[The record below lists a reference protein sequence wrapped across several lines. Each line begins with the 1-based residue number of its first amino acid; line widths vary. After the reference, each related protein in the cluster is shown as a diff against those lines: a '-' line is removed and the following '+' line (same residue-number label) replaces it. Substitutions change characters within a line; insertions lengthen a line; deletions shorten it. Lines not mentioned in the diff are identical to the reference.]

1 MGRTDNWGD
10 APLKRAKHLIKF
22 LVSYNNHSRN
32 HLSVEARNENSVRP
46 ELDVRTTLL
55 DLAWLLYPERI
66 NSNRDPKAKEE
77 KPEIQSTIDYLKEL
91 DLVRE
96 NSPPGEKSKGIRTFT
111 FILWHASNVEHNLRQ
126 LELAWRNRPKSEK
139 SKTDK
144 TASVSIPPKSDLAK
158 KELAPQLESTI
169 RTYLSKSFSADKF
182 AELDQAG
189 EPETGGERRT
199 ELKQVFIDLE
209 VKVCERINPR
219 DWSLEKFA
227 QSGSRVSLLDRD
239 DFLVEGSDN
248 SSAMKCLLKE
258 KVLKVVIIGGPGQ
271 GKSTLGQQIVQ
282 VYRAKWLGKSYDFAD
297 QINVGRIPFRVVL
310 KYFAQ
315 WLANKPDSE
324 PNFDSLEA
332 YLAKDMGDMAL
343 QPGDIS
349 PKDIQEIFQCK
360 ECLLILDGLDEVV
373 DPNLQE
379 RMLQRIYSFLEWAEN
394 LNVNLKVVTTS
405 RPNIYEDQFDPKS
418 FLHLELLPLSSKQV
432 KKYAEKWVETRNLRK
447 EERDRIIRTLA
458 ECQQDERIST
468 LLKTPLQ
475 VTIILLIIKNGGRPP
490 GEREYLFD
498 KYWDTILKREKSKD
512 KDIIKSDENTLLN
525 LHAYFGYLLH
535 CRASNQNVQSL
546 LSEEEFKESI
556 FKFLRKRD
564 SQSSPKDLNLR
575 VKQFITDAKDRLVL
589 IVSPQPGLFG
599 FELRSFQEFFAAVY
613 LFKKP
618 KRFENLKSI
627 VCSQHWRYVAL
638 FLAGRIVRELGDEE
652 ADGIVRSV
660 CREVDKPRDGEVA
673 NHYLRPGSGF
683 ALEVAADGSLSK
695 EYRDLQREAIE
706 YGLEVLET
714 GLTEGQQRKL
724 SSLTAQ
730 LSESDKRDLLR
741 PSLEGKLSSKDLP
754 ETCWEVSL
762 NLYAQHFGSTQ
773 FFQNK
778 IDALLE
784 LQQKNFVLS
793 ALNLALRYES
803 EPSWMVERLQSHWSY
818 WKKDIPS
825 VFFRSHKYAEKLLN
839 AWDISKAEAT
849 ELAQTIFDS
858 LWRYEPFHSTKELV
872 WNWPELKTLSDQ
884 LILMLRCLRI
894 IPFLRM
900 KVRSNRLDIRID
912 EGDAV
917 LSLAI
922 RRRTRENHQS
932 SVLFVP
938 DDTGGTVERL
948 LQHSDLIPE
957 LRVSL
962 ETILWLINKPNQANG
977 SSFIESIRSIEQ
989 SVALLI
995 EFLVYSGLRE
1005 TWPLLALAVERQKV
1019 KGQDAANRLLP
1030 FLDGETQ
1037 ISIAGQVVDTIQE
1050 YFKQSDETQKQLFF
1064 MALREQVGLEE
1075 ILPGLK
1081 QLAEPMDLTV
1091 DELVGAYIPV
1101 YADYG
1106 YPGSRQNKY
1115 TIDQIKK
1122 LLTTATDAIKQG
1134 DKPKRSLWF
1143 IFEFP
1148 WPSDLAVI
1156 GQARQLLEVILD
1168 NYSESSEFSITELS
1182 ATLFLKL
1189 LVYDTHIQEIAPR
1202 LFTILPLTK
1211 LFEFRIPRP
1220 IRAISGESYPKYLSV
1235 LQSLTQHP
1243 EEAVRVGSALLLK
1256 ALIDSINPYPGHI
1269 KNQFKGLKSIR
1280 VDSSLGMSFINDD
1293 DSKPRLIGITLL
1305 TLSSN
1310 YPVEDVNYRNLI
1322 WDNLK
1327 QPKTDEEEAAWNKL
1341 LQEIVMPEEKYPMWR
1356 KLLEGILAK
1365 PSFYSSSVLSAAME
1379 RYQEIAKTADL
1390 TIPEI
1395 E

>member
-1 MGRTDNWGD
+1 MGRTNNWGD

-22 LVSYNNHSRN
+22 LVDYDNHSRSK
-32 HLSVEARNENSVRP
+32 LSAEWRNENSDRP
-46 ELDVRTTLL
+46 ELEVRTTLL
-55 DLAWLLYPERI
+55 DLASLLYPERI
-66 NSNRDPKAKEE
+66 PSNRDPKAKEE
-77 KPEIQSTIDYLKEL
+77 KSEIQSTIDRLKEL
-91 DLVRE
+91 EIVRE
-96 NSPPGEKSKGIRTFT
+96 NSSPGEKSKGIRRFT
-111 FILWHASNVEHNLRQ
+111 FSLWHASRVEHNLRQ
-126 LELAWRNRPKSEK
+126 LELAWGNRPKSEK

-144 TASVSIPPKSDLAK
+144 TASVSIPPKSDVAK
-158 KELAPQLESTI
+158 KELPPQLESTI
-169 RTYLSKSFSADKF
+169 KTYLSKSFSADKF

-209 VKVCERINPR
+209 VKLCERINPR

-227 QSGSRVSLLDRD
+227 QSGSRVSLFDSE
-239 DFLVEGSDN
+239 DFFVEGSDN
-248 SSAMKCLLKE
+248 YSAMKCLLKE
-258 KVLKVVIIGGPGQ
+258 KWLKVVIIGGPGQ
-271 GKSTLGQQIVQ
+271 GKSTLGQQVAQ

-297 QINVGRIPFRVVL
+297 QINVKRIPFRVVL

-315 WLANKPDSE
+315 WLANKPDS
-324 PNFDSLEA
+324 DSIEA
-332 YLAKDMGDMAL
+332 YLAKNIGDVAL
-343 QPGDIS
+343 RPGEIYS
-349 PKDIQEIFQCK
+349 KNIQEIFECK
-360 ECLLILDGLDEVV
+360 KCLLILDGLDEVV
-373 DPNLQE
+373 DPHLQE
-379 RMLQRIYSFLEWAEN
+379 RMLSSIYSFLDWTEHSDI
-394 LNVNLKVVTTS
+394 NLKVLATS

-432 KKYAEKWVETRNLRK
+432 KKYANKWVARRDLRK
-447 EERDRIIRTLA
+447 EEQDRILRTLE
-458 ECQQDERIST
+458 ECQQDGRIST

-490 GEREYLFD
+490 GEREALFD
-498 KYWDTILKREKSKD
+498 EYWNTILKREKSKD
-512 KDIIKSDENTLLN
+512 KDIIKVDDTTLLDLN
-525 LHAYFGYLLH
+525 AYVGYLLH
-535 CRASNQNVQSL
+535 YRASNETVESFL
-546 LSEEEFKESI
+546 AEEFKTSLI
-556 FKFLRKRD
+556 KFLQKKD
-564 SQSSPKDLNLR
+564 QQSSQKDINLR
-575 VKQFITDAKDRLVL
+575 VDQFVSDAKDRLVL
-589 IVSPQPGLFG
+589 IVSPRPGFFG
-599 FELRSFQEFFAAVY
+599 FELRSFQEFFASVY
-613 LFKKP
+613 LFKKRE
-618 KRFENLKSI
+618 RFELLTSI
-627 VCSQHWRYVAL
+627 VGSEHWHYVAL
-638 FLAGRIVRELGDEE
+638 FLAGRIIRVLGEE
-652 ADGIVRSV
+652 ADSIVRLG
-660 CREVDKPRDGEVA
+660 CRQVDKPRDEEVA
-673 NHYLRPGSGF
+673 NDYLRPGAWF
-683 ALEVAADGSLSK
+683 ALEVAADGYLSK
-695 EYRDLQREAIE
+695 QYRNLQREAID
-706 YGLEVLET
+706 YGLEMLET
-714 GLTEGQQRKL
+714 GLTEGQQHKL

-730 LSESDKRDLLR
+730 LSERDKRDLLR
-741 PSLEGKLSSKDLP
+741 PALEGKLSSKDLP

-762 NLYAQHFGSTQ
+762 NLYGQHFGSTP

-778 IDALLE
+778 IDDLLE

-825 VFFRSHKYAEKLLN
+825 VFFRSHTYAEKLLN
-839 AWDISKAEAT
+839 AWDISKPEAT

-858 LWRYEPFHSTKELV
+858 PWRYEPFHSTKELV
-872 WNWPELKTLSDQ
+872 WDWPEPKTLSEQ

-894 IPFLRM
+894 IAFLRM
-900 KVRSNRLDIRID
+900 QLRSNRLDMRID
-912 EGDAV
+912 EGDSV
-917 LSLAI
+917 LSSAI
-922 RRRTRENHQS
+922 RRQTRENYQS

-938 DDTGGTVERL
+938 DDTAETVERL
-948 LQHSDLIPE
+948 LQHSELISE

-962 ETILWLINKPNQANG
+962 ETILWLINQPNQANV

-989 SVALLI
+989 SVGHLRK
-995 EFLVYSGLRE
+995 FLFNSGLRE

-1019 KGQDAANRLLP
+1019 KGQDAVNRLLP

-1037 ISIAGQVVDTIQE
+1037 ISIADQVVETIQE
-1050 YFKQSDETQKQLFF
+1050 YFKQSDETQKQRFF
-1064 MALREQVGLEE
+1064 MALREQIGLDE

-1081 QLAEPMDLTV
+1081 QFAEQMDLTV
-1091 DELVGAYIPV
+1091 DELVGAYIKF
-1101 YADYG
+1101 YSGYE
-1106 YPGSRQNKY
+1106 YPGSQQNEY

-1134 DKPKRSLWF
+1134 DKPKRPLWF

-1156 GQARQLLEVILD
+1156 GQARQLLEAILD
-1168 NYSESSEFSITELS
+1168 NYSESSEFPITELS

-1202 LFTILPLTK
+1202 LFTILPVTK
-1211 LFEFRIPRP
+1211 LWK
-1220 IRAISGESYPKYLSV
+1220 IRRRWLICAISGEIAPEYLSV
-1235 LQSLTQHP
+1235 LQSLTQHE
-1243 EEAVRVGSALLLK
+1243 EEAVRVGSALLFK
-1256 ALIDSINPYPGHI
+1256 AVIDSIDRYPGYR
-1269 KNQFKGLKSIR
+1269 KTAFKALKSIR

-1293 DSKPRLIGITLL
+1293 DSKRRLIGITLL

-1341 LQEIVMPEEKYPMWR
+1341 LQEILMPEEKYPMWR

>member
-1 MGRTDNWGD
+1 MGRTNNWGEE
-10 APLKRAKHLIKF
+10 PLKRAKHLIKF
-22 LVSYNNHSRN
+22 LVSYNNHSRSN
-32 HLSVEARNENSVRP
+32 LSADWRNENSDRP
-46 ELDVRTTLL
+46 ELEVRTTLL
-55 DLAWLLYPERI
+55 DLVSLLYPEP
-66 NSNRDPKAKEE
+66 NSNRYSKAKKER
-77 KPEIQSTIDYLKEL
+77 PEIQSTIDRLKEL
-91 DLVRE
+91 GIVRE
-96 NSPPGEKSKGIRTFT
+96 NSSPGEKSQGIRRFT
-111 FILWHASNVEHNLRQ
+111 FILWHASRVEHNLRQ
-126 LELAWRNRPKSEK
+126 LELAWGNRPKSEK

-144 TASVSIPPKSDLAK
+144 TASISIPPKSDVAK
-158 KELAPQLESTI
+158 KELRPQLKSTI
-169 RTYLSKSFSADKF
+169 KTYLSKSFSADKF

-199 ELKQVFIDLE
+199 ELQQVFIDLE

-219 DWSLEKFA
+219 DWSIEKFA
-227 QSGSRVSLLDRD
+227 QSGSRVSLLDREE
-239 DFLVEGSDN
+239 FFVEGSDKFY
-248 SSAMKCLLKE
+248 AIKGLLKE

-271 GKSTLGQQIVQ
+271 GKSTLGQQIAQ

-297 QINVGRIPFRVVL
+297 QIKVERIPFRVVL

-315 WLANKPDSE
+315 WLANKPNSE
-324 PNFDSLEA
+324 PNSDSLEA

-379 RMLQRIYSFLEWAEN
+379 RMLQRIYSFLDWAED

-458 ECQQDERIST
+458 ECQQDGRIST

-490 GEREYLFD
+490 GEREELFD

-512 KDIIKSDENTLLN
+512 KDIIKSDETTLLN

-564 SQSSPKDLNLR
+564 SQSSQKDINLK

-599 FELRSFQEFFAAVY
+599 FELRSFQEFFSAVY

-627 VCSQHWRYVAL
+627 VCSEHWRYVAL

-695 EYRDLQREAIE
+695 EYRDLQLEAIE

-730 LSESDKRDLLR
+730 LSERDKRDLLC
-741 PSLEGKLSSKDLP
+741 PALEGKLSSKDLP

-762 NLYAQHFGSTQ
+762 NLYGQHFGSTQ

-784 LQQKNFVLS
+784 SQQKNFVLS
-793 ALNLALRYES
+793 ALNLALRYEC
-803 EPSWMVERLQSHWSY
+803 EPSWMVERLESHWSY

-825 VFFRSHKYAEKLLN
+825 VFFRSHKYAEKLLK
-839 AWDISKAEAT
+839 AWDISQAEAT

-858 LWRYEPFHSTKELV
+858 PWRYEPFHSTKELV
-872 WNWPELKTLSDQ
+872 WDWPEPKTLSEQ

-894 IPFLRM
+894 IAFLKM
-900 KVRSNRLDIRID
+900 QVRSNRLDTRID

-917 LSLAI
+917 LSSAI
-922 RRRTRENHQS
+922 RRQTRENHQS
-932 SVLFVP
+932 SVP
-938 DDTGGTVERL
+938 DDTAETVDRL

-962 ETILWLINKPNQANG
+962 ETILWLINKHNQANG
-977 SSFIESIRSIEQ
+977 SRFIESIRSLEQ
-989 SVALLI
+989 SVGHLRK
-995 EFLVYSGLRE
+995 FLFYSGLRE
-1005 TWPLLALAVERQKV
+1005 TWPLLALAVEQQKV
-1019 KGQDAANRLLP
+1019 KGQDAVNRLLP
-1030 FLDGETQ
+1030 FLDRDTQ
-1037 ISIAGQVVDTIQE
+1037 ISIAHQVLETIQE
-1050 YFKQSDETQKQLFF
+1050 YLQHSDEMQKQLFF
-1064 MALREQVGLEE
+1064 LALREEMGLDE

-1081 QLAEPMDLTV
+1081 QFAEPMELTV
-1091 DELVGAYIPV
+1091 DELVGAYITV
-1101 YADYG
+1101 YPDYG
-1106 YPGSRQNKY
+1106 YPGSQQNEY

-1134 DKPKRSLWF
+1134 DKPKRPLEL

-1168 NYSESSEFSITELS
+1168 NYSESSEFPLTELS

-1211 LFEFRIPRP
+1211 LCKIRIPWLM
-1220 IRAISGESYPKYLSV
+1220 RAISGEIAPEYLSV
-1235 LQSLTQHP
+1235 LQSLTQHD

-1256 ALIDSINPYPGHI
+1256 AVIDSIGGYLGS
-1269 KNQFKGLKSIR
+1269 KKTASKKLKSRR
-1280 VDSSLGMSFINDD
+1280 VDSSLGRSFINDD
-1293 DSKPRLIGITLL
+1293 DSKRRLIGITLL
-1305 TLSSN
+1305 TFSSN

-1341 LQEIVMPEEKYPMWR
+1341 LQEIVMPEEKYFMWR

>member
-10 APLKRAKHLIKF
+10 EPLKRAKHLIKF
-22 LVSYNNHSRN
+22 LVSYNNHSRSN
-32 HLSVEARNENSVRP
+32 LSAEWRNENSVRP

-55 DLAWLLYPERI
+55 DLAWLLYQERI
-66 NSNRDPKAKEE
+66 PSNRDSKAKKE
-77 KPEIQSTIDYLKEL
+77 KPEIQSTIDRLKEL
-91 DLVRE
+91 EIVRE
-96 NSPPGEKSKGIRTFT
+96 NSSPGEKSQGIRRFT
-111 FILWHASNVEHNLRQ
+111 FILWHASREEHNLTK
-126 LELAWRNRPKSEK
+126 LELAWGNRPKSEK

-158 KELAPQLESTI
+158 KELAPQLEPTI
-169 RTYLSKSFSADKF
+169 KTYLSKSFSADKF

-209 VKVCERINPR
+209 VKLCDRINPR

-227 QSGSRVSLLDRD
+227 QSGSRVSLLERE
-239 DFLVEGSDN
+239 DFFFEGSDN
-248 SSAMKCLLKE
+248 YSAMKCLLKE
-258 KVLKVVIIGGPGQ
+258 KWLKVVIIGGPGQ
-271 GKSTLGQQIVQ
+271 GKSTLGQQVAQ
-282 VYRAKWLGKSYDFAD
+282 VYRAKWLRTYYDFAD
-297 QINVGRIPFRVVL
+297 QINVERIPFRVVL

-315 WLANKPDSE
+315 WLANKPDS
-324 PNFDSLEA
+324 DSIEA
-332 YLAKDMGDMAL
+332 YLAKNIGDVAL
-343 QPGDIS
+343 RPGEIS
-349 PKDIQEIFQCK
+349 SKNIQEIFECK
-360 ECLLILDGLDEVV
+360 KCLLILDGLDEVG
-373 DPNLQE
+373 DPHLQE
-379 RMLQRIYSFLEWAEN
+379 RMLSSIYSFLDWTEHSN
-394 LNVNLKVVTTS
+394 INLKVLATS
-405 RPNIYEDQFDPKS
+405 RPNLYEDQFDPKS

-432 KKYAEKWVETRNLRK
+432 KKYANKWVARRDLPK
-447 EERDRIIRTLA
+447 EEQDRILRTLE

-490 GEREYLFD
+490 GETEALFD
-498 KYWDTILKREKSKD
+498 EYWNTILKREKSKD
-512 KDIIKSDENTLLN
+512 KDIIKVDDTTLLDLN
-525 LHAYFGYLLH
+525 AYVGYLLH
-535 CRASNQNVQSL
+535 CRASNKTVGSL
-546 LSEEEFKESI
+546 LSEEEFKTSLI
-556 FKFLRKRD
+556 KFLQKKD
-564 SQSSPKDLNLR
+564 NHSSQKDINLR
-575 VKQFITDAKDRLVL
+575 VDQFVSDAKDRLVL
-589 IVSPQPGLFG
+589 IVSPRPGFFG
-599 FELRSFQEFFAAVY
+599 FELRSFQEFFASVY
-613 LFKKP
+613 LFKKQ
-618 KRFENLKSI
+618 KRFELLTSI
-627 VCSQHWRYVAL
+627 VGSEHWHYVAL
-638 FLAGRIVRELGDEE
+638 FLAGRIIRVLGDE
-652 ADGIVRSV
+652 ADCIVRLG
-660 CREVDKPRDGEVA
+660 CRQVDKPSDGEVA
-673 NHYLRPGSGF
+673 NDYLRPGAWF

-695 EYRDLQREAIE
+695 QFRNLQREAID

-714 GLTEGQQRKL
+714 GLTEGQQHKL

-730 LSESDKRDLLR
+730 LSDRDKGDLLR
-741 PSLEGKLSSKDLP
+741 PALEGKLSSKDLP

-762 NLYAQHFGSTQ
+762 NLYGQHFGSTQ

-784 LQQKNFVLS
+784 SQQKNFVLS
-793 ALNLALRYES
+793 ALNLALRYEC
-803 EPSWMVERLQSHWSY
+803 EPSWMVERLESHWSY

-825 VFFRSHKYAEKLLN
+825 VFFRSHTYAEKLLK

-858 LWRYEPFHSTKELV
+858 PWRYEPFHSTKEIV
-872 WNWPELKTLSDQ
+872 WDWSEPKTLSQQ

-912 EGDAV
+912 EGDSV
-917 LSLAI
+917 ILSAI
-922 RRRTRENHQS
+922 RRPTRENYQS

-938 DDTGGTVERL
+938 DDTAETVERL
-948 LQHSDLIPE
+948 LQHSELIPE

-962 ETILWLINKPNQANG
+962 ETILWLINQPNQANV
-977 SSFIESIRSIEQ
+977 SSFIESIGSIEQ
-989 SVALLI
+989 SVGLLRK
-995 EFLVYSGLRE
+995 FLFNSGLRE
-1005 TWPLLALAVERQKV
+1005 TWPLLALAVERQKIQ
-1019 KGQDAANRLLP
+1019 GQDAVNRLLP

-1081 QLAEPMDLTV
+1081 QFAEPMDLTV
-1091 DELVGAYIPV
+1091 DELVAAYIPV

-1106 YPGSRQNKY
+1106 YPGSRQNEY

-1134 DKPKRSLWF
+1134 DKPKRPLWF

-1168 NYSESSEFSITELS
+1168 NYSESSEFPITELS

-1211 LFEFRIPRP
+1211 LGKIRISGL
-1220 IRAISGESYPKYLSV
+1220 IHAISGEIAPEYLSV
-1235 LQSLTQHP
+1235 LQSLTQHE

-1256 ALIDSINPYPGHI
+1256 AVIDSIDGYPGYR
-1269 KNQFKGLKSIR
+1269 KTAFKGLKSLG

-1293 DSKPRLIGITLL
+1293 DSKRRLIGITLL

-1327 QPKTDEEEAAWNKL
+1327 QPKTDEEEAAWNQL
-1341 LQEIVMPEEKYPMWR
+1341 LQEILMPEEKYSMWR
-1356 KLLEGILAK
+1356 KLLEGILGK
-1365 PSFYSSSVLSAAME
+1365 PWFYSRSVLSAAME

>member
-10 APLKRAKHLIKF
+10 EPLKRAKHLIKF
-22 LVSYNNHSRN
+22 LVSYNNHSRSN
-32 HLSVEARNENSVRP
+32 LSADWRNENSDRP
-46 ELDVRTTLL
+46 ELDVRTTLS

-66 NSNRDPKAKEE
+66 NSNRDCKAKKE
-77 KPEIQSTIDYLKEL
+77 KPEIQSTIDRLKEL
-91 DLVRE
+91 EIVRE
-96 NSPPGEKSKGIRTFT
+96 NSSSGEKSKWIGRFT
-111 FILWHASNVEHNLRQ
+111 FILWHKSGVEHNLRQ
-126 LELAWRNRPKSEK
+126 LELAWGNRPKSEK

-144 TASVSIPPKSDLAK
+144 TASVSIPPKSDVAK

-169 RTYLSKSFSADKF
+169 KTYLSKSFSADKF

-209 VKVCERINPR
+209 VKLCERINPR
-219 DWSLEKFA
+219 DGSLEKFA
-227 QSGSRVSLLDRD
+227 QSGSRVSLLERE
-239 DFLVEGSDN
+239 DFFVEGSDN
-248 SSAMKCLLKE
+248 YSAMKCLLKE
-258 KVLKVVIIGGPGQ
+258 KWLKVVIIGGPGQ
-271 GKSTLGQQIVQ
+271 GKSTLGQQVAQ
-282 VYRAKWLGKSYDFAD
+282 VYRAKWLRTSYDFAD
-297 QINVGRIPFRVVL
+297 QIKVERIPFRVVL

-315 WLANKPDSE
+315 WLANKPDS
-324 PNFDSLEA
+324 DSIEA
-332 YLAKDMGDMAL
+332 YLAKNIGDVAL
-343 QPGDIS
+343 RPGEIS
-349 PKDIQEIFQCK
+349 SKNIQEIFECK
-360 ECLLILDGLDEVV
+360 KCLLILDGLDEVV
-373 DPNLQE
+373 DPHLQE
-379 RMLQRIYSFLEWAEN
+379 QMLSSIYSFLDWTEHSN
-394 LNVNLKVVTTS
+394 INLKVLATS

-432 KKYAEKWVETRNLRK
+432 KKYANKWVARRDLPK
-447 EERDRIIRTLA
+447 EEQDRILRTL
-458 ECQQDERIST
+458 EKCQQDERIST

-490 GEREYLFD
+490 GEREALFD
-498 KYWDTILKREKSKD
+498 EYWNTILKREKSKD
-512 KDIIKSDENTLLN
+512 KDIIKVDDTTLLDLN
-525 LHAYFGYLLH
+525 AYVGYLLH
-535 CRASNQNVQSL
+535 CRASNKTVESL
-546 LSEEEFKESI
+546 LSEEEFKISLI
-556 FKFLRKRD
+556 KFLQKKD
-564 SQSSPKDLNLR
+564 NQSSQKELNLR
-575 VKQFITDAKDRLVL
+575 VDQFVSDAKDRLVL
-589 IVSPQPGLFG
+589 IVSPRPGFFC
-599 FELRSFQEFFAAVY
+599 FELRSFQEFFASVY
-613 LFKKP
+613 LFKKRE
-618 KRFENLKSI
+618 RFELLTSI
-627 VCSQHWRYVAL
+627 VGSEHWHYVAL
-638 FLAGRIVRELGDEE
+638 FLAGRIIRVLGEE
-652 ADGIVRSV
+652 ADCIVRLG

-673 NHYLRPGSGF
+673 NDYLRPGAWF
-683 ALEVAADGSLSK
+683 ALEVAADGSLSNQF
-695 EYRDLQREAIE
+695 RNLQREAID

-714 GLTEGQQRKL
+714 GLTEGQQHKL

-730 LSESDKRDLLR
+730 LSERDKRDLLC
-741 PSLEGKLSSKDLP
+741 PALEGKLSSKDLP

-762 NLYAQHFGSTQ
+762 NLYGQHFGSTQ

-778 IDALLE
+778 IDDLLE
-784 LQQKNFVLS
+784 NQHKNFVLS

-818 WKKDIPS
+818 WKKDIDS
-825 VFFRSHKYAEKLLN
+825 VFFRSHTYAEKLLK

-849 ELAQTIFDS
+849 ELAETIFDS
-858 LWRYEPFHSTKELV
+858 PWRYELFNSPKEIV
-872 WNWPELKTLSDQ
+872 WDWPEPKTLSEQ

-894 IPFLRM
+894 IAFLSM
-900 KVRSNRLDIRID
+900 QVPSNRLDMRID

-917 LSLAI
+917 LSSAI
-922 RRRTRENHQS
+922 RRQTRENYQS

-938 DDTGGTVERL
+938 DDTAETVERL
-948 LQHSDLIPE
+948 LQHSDLIPQ

-962 ETILWLINKPNQANG
+962 ETILWLINQPNQANV

-989 SVALLI
+989 SVGHLRK
-995 EFLVYSGLRE
+995 FLFNSGLRE

-1019 KGQDAANRLLP
+1019 KGQDAVNRLLP
-1030 FLDGETQ
+1030 FLDGDTQ
-1037 ISIAGQVVDTIQE
+1037 ISIADQVVETIQE
-1050 YFKQSDETQKQLFF
+1050 YFKQSDETQKQRFF
-1064 MALREQVGLEE
+1064 MALREQIGLDE

-1081 QLAEPMDLTV
+1081 QFAEPMDLTV
-1091 DELVGAYIPV
+1091 DDLVGAYITV
-1101 YADYG
+1101 YPDYG
-1106 YPGSRQNKY
+1106 YPGSRQNEY
-1115 TIDQIKK
+1115 TIDKIKK

-1134 DKPKRSLWF
+1134 DKPKRPLWF

-1202 LFTILPLTK
+1202 LFTTLPVTK
-1211 LFEFRIPRP
+1211 LLKIRRGWL
-1220 IRAISGESYPKYLSV
+1220 IRAISGEMAPEYLSV
-1235 LQSLTQHP
+1235 LQSLTQHD
-1243 EEAVRVGSALLLK
+1243 EQAVRVGSALLLK
-1256 ALIDSINPYPGHI
+1256 AVRDSINPYPGYR
-1269 KNQFKGLKSIR
+1269 KTAFKGLKSLR

-1293 DSKPRLIGITLL
+1293 SKRRLIGITIL

-1322 WDNLK
+1322 WDNLR

-1341 LQEIVMPEEKYPMWR
+1341 LQEILMPEEKYPMWR
-1356 KLLEGILAK
+1356 KLLEGILGK
-1365 PSFYSSSVLSAAME
+1365 PSFYSRSVLSAAME

>member
-10 APLKRAKHLIKF
+10 DPLKRAKHLIKF
-22 LVSYNNHSRN
+22 LVSYNNHSRSN
-32 HLSVEARNENSVRP
+32 LSADWRNENSVRP

-55 DLAWLLYPERI
+55 DLAWLLYSERI
-66 NSNRDPKAKEE
+66 PSNRDYKAKKE
-77 KPEIQSTIDYLKEL
+77 KPEIQTTIDYLKEL
-91 DLVRE
+91 EIVRE
-96 NSPPGEKSKGIRTFT
+96 NSSSGEKSKGIRSFT
-111 FILWHASNVEHNLRQ
+111 FILWHASGVEHNLRQ
-126 LELAWRNRPKSEK
+126 LELAWKNRPKSKK

-144 TASVSIPPKSDLAK
+144 TASVSIPPKSDVAK
-158 KELAPQLESTI
+158 KELALQLESTI
-169 RTYLSKSFSADKF
+169 KTYLSKSFSADKF

-209 VKVCERINPR
+209 VKICERINPR
-219 DWSLEKFA
+219 DWSIEKFA
-227 QSGSRVSLLDRD
+227 QSGSRGYLLDD
-239 DFLVEGSDN
+239 DDLFVQESDN
-248 SSAMKCLLKE
+248 YSAMKCLLKE
-258 KVLKVVIIGGPGQ
+258 TLLKVVIIGGPGQ
-271 GKSTLGQQIVQ
+271 GKSTLGQQVAQ
-282 VYRAKWLGKSYDFAD
+282 VYRAKWLSTSYDFAD
-297 QINVGRIPFRVVL
+297 QIKVERIPFRVVL

-315 WLANKPDSE
+315 WLANKPDS
-324 PNFDSLEA
+324 DSIEA
-332 YLAKDMGDMAL
+332 YLAKNIGDVAL
-343 QPGDIS
+343 RPGEIS
-349 PKDIQEIFQCK
+349 SKNIQEIFECK
-360 ECLLILDGLDEVV
+360 KCLLILDGLDEVV
-373 DPNLQE
+373 DPHLQE
-379 RMLQRIYSFLEWAEN
+379 RMLSSIYSFLDWTEHSN
-394 LNVNLKVVTTS
+394 INLKVLATS

-432 KKYAEKWVETRNLRK
+432 KKYAEKWVARRDLRK
-447 EERDRIIRTLA
+447 EEQDRILRTLE

-490 GEREYLFD
+490 GEREALFD
-498 KYWDTILKREKSKD
+498 EYWNTILKREKSKD
-512 KDIIKSDENTLLN
+512 KDIIKVDDTTLLDLN
-525 LHAYFGYLLH
+525 AYVGYLLH
-535 CRASNQNVQSL
+535 CRASNKTVESL
-546 LSEEEFKESI
+546 LSEEEFKTSLI
-556 FKFLRKRD
+556 KFKKKKD
-564 SQSSPKDLNLR
+564 NQSSQKDLNLR
-575 VKQFITDAKDRLVL
+575 VDQFVSDAKDRLVL
-589 IVSPQPGLFG
+589 IVSPRPGFFG
-599 FELRSFQEFFAAVY
+599 FELRSFQEFFASVY
-613 LFKKP
+613 LFKKRE
-618 KRFENLKSI
+618 RFELLTSI
-627 VCSQHWRYVAL
+627 VGSEHWHYVAL
-638 FLAGRIVRELGDEE
+638 FLAGRIIRVLGEE
-652 ADGIVRSV
+652 ADCIVRLG
-660 CREVDKPRDGEVA
+660 CRQVDKPRDGEVA
-673 NHYLRPGSGF
+673 NDYLRPGAWF

-695 EYRDLQREAIE
+695 QYRNLQREAID
-706 YGLEVLET
+706 YGLEMLET
-714 GLTEGQQRKL
+714 GLTEGQQHKL

-730 LSESDKRDLLR
+730 LSERDKRDLLR
-741 PSLEGKLSSKDLP
+741 PALEGKLSSKDLP

-762 NLYAQHFGSTQ
+762 NLYGQHFRSTQ

-784 LQQKNFVLS
+784 IQQKNFVLS

-825 VFFRSHKYAEKLLN
+825 VFFRSHTYAEKLLK
-839 AWDISKAEAT
+839 AWDISEAEAT
-849 ELAQTIFDS
+849 EIAETIFDS
-858 LWRYEPFHSTKELV
+858 PWRYEPFHSTKELV
-872 WNWPELKTLSDQ
+872 WDWPEPKTLSEQ

-894 IPFLRM
+894 IAFLRM
-900 KVRSNRLDIRID
+900 QLPSNRLDMRID

-917 LSLAI
+917 LSSAI
-922 RRRTRENHQS
+922 RRQTRENYQS

-938 DDTGGTVERL
+938 DDTAETVERL

-962 ETILWLINKPNQANG
+962 ETILWLINQPNQANV
-977 SSFIESIRSIEQ
+977 SSFIESIRLIEQ
-989 SVALLI
+989 SVELLRN
-995 EFLVYSGLRE
+995 FLSNSGLRE

-1019 KGQDAANRLLP
+1019 KGQDAVNRLLP

-1037 ISIAGQVVDTIQE
+1037 ISIADQVVETIQE
-1050 YFKQSDETQKQLFF
+1050 YFKQSDETQKKRFF
-1064 MALREQVGLEE
+1064 MALREQIGLEE

-1081 QLAEPMDLTV
+1081 QFAEHMDLTV
-1091 DELVGAYIPV
+1091 DELVGAYIKV
-1101 YADYG
+1101 YSGYG
-1106 YPGSRQNKY
+1106 YPGSQQNEY

-1122 LLTTATDAIKQG
+1122 LLTTATDAIKQE
-1134 DKPKRSLWF
+1134 DKPKRPLWLM
-1143 IFEFP
+1143 FEFP

-1168 NYSESSEFSITELS
+1168 NYSESSEFPLTELS

-1202 LFTILPLTK
+1202 LFTILPLT
-1211 LFEFRIPRP
+1211 EFLEIRRP
-1220 IRAISGESYPKYLSV
+1220 WLIRAISGEISPNYLSV
-1235 LQSLTQHP
+1235 LQSLTQHE

-1256 ALIDSINPYPGHI
+1256 AVIDSIDGYPGSR
-1269 KNQFKGLKSIR
+1269 KTAFKELKSLR

-1293 DSKPRLIGITLL
+1293 DSKRRLIGITLL

-1327 QPKTDEEEAAWNKL
+1327 QPKTDEEEAAWNQL
-1341 LQEIVMPEEKYPMWR
+1341 LQEILMPEEKYPMWR
-1356 KLLEGILAK
+1356 KLLEGILAQ

-1379 RYQEIAKTADL
+1379 RYQEIAKTAEL

>member
-1 MGRTDNWGD
+1 LSAEW
-10 APLKRAKHLIKF
+10 
-22 LVSYNNHSRN
+22 RN
-32 HLSVEARNENSVRP
+32 KNGVRP

-55 DLAWLLYPERI
+55 DLAWLLYQERI
-66 NSNRDPKAKEE
+66 PSNRDSKAKKE
-77 KPEIQSTIDYLKEL
+77 KPEIQSTIDRLKEL
-91 DLVRE
+91 DIVRE
-96 NSPPGEKSKGIRTFT
+96 NSPPDEKSKGIRTFT
-111 FILWHASNVEHNLRQ
+111 FILWHASREEHNLRQ
-126 LELAWRNRPKSEK
+126 LELAWGNRPKSEK

-209 VKVCERINPR
+209 VKRCDRINPR

-227 QSGSRVSLLDRD
+227 QSGSRVSLLDGD
-239 DFLVEGSDN
+239 DFFVEGSDN
-248 SSAMKCLLKE
+248 YSAMKCLLKE
-258 KVLKVVIIGGPGQ
+258 KWLKVVIIGGPGQ
-271 GKSTLGQQIVQ
+271 GKSTLGQQIAQ
-282 VYRAKWLGKSYDFAD
+282 VYRAKWLGTSYDFAD
-297 QINVGRIPFRVVL
+297 QIKVERIPFRVVL

-315 WLANKPDSE
+315 WLANKPDS
-324 PNFDSLEA
+324 DSIEA
-332 YLAKDMGDMAL
+332 YLAKNIGDVAL
-343 QPGDIS
+343 RPGEIS
-349 PKDIQEIFQCK
+349 SKNIQEIFECK
-360 ECLLILDGLDEVV
+360 KCLLILDGLDEVG
-373 DPNLQE
+373 DPHLQE
-379 RMLQRIYSFLEWAEN
+379 RMLSSIYSFLDWTEHSDI
-394 LNVNLKVVTTS
+394 NLKVLATS

-432 KKYAEKWVETRNLRK
+432 KKYANKWVARRDLRK
-447 EERDRIIRTLA
+447 EEQDRILRTLE

-490 GEREYLFD
+490 GEREALFD
-498 KYWDTILKREKSKD
+498 EYWNTILKREKSKD
-512 KDIIKSDENTLLN
+512 KDIIKVDDTTLLDLN
-525 LHAYFGYLLH
+525 AYVGYLLH
-535 CRASNQNVQSL
+535 CRASNKTVESL
-546 LSEEEFKESI
+546 LSEEEFKTSLI
-556 FKFLRKRD
+556 KFLQKQD
-564 SQSSPKDLNLR
+564 NHSSQKDINLR
-575 VKQFITDAKDRLVL
+575 VDQFVSDAKDRLVL
-589 IVSPQPGLFG
+589 IVSPRPGFFG
-599 FELRSFQEFFAAVY
+599 FELRSFQEFFASVY
-613 LFKKP
+613 LFKKQ
-618 KRFENLKSI
+618 KRFELLTSI
-627 VCSQHWRYVAL
+627 VGLEHWHYVAL
-638 FLAGRIVRELGDEE
+638 FLAGRIIRVLGEE
-652 ADGIVRSV
+652 ADCIVRLG
-660 CREVDKPRDGEVA
+660 CRQVDKPTEGEVA
-673 NHYLRPGSGF
+673 NDYLRPGAWF

-695 EYRDLQREAIE
+695 QYRNLQREAID

-714 GLTEGQQRKL
+714 GLTEGQQHKL

-730 LSESDKRDLLR
+730 LSERDKRDLLR

-762 NLYAQHFGSTQ
+762 NLYGQYFGSTQ

-778 IDALLE
+778 IDDWLE
-784 LQQKNFVLS
+784 KQQKNFVLS
-793 ALNLALRYES
+793 ALNLALRYQC

-825 VFFRSHKYAEKLLN
+825 VFFRSHTYAEKLLN

-858 LWRYEPFHSTKELV
+858 RWRYELFNSTKEIV
-872 WNWPELKTLSDQ
+872 WDWPEPKTLSEQ

-894 IPFLRM
+894 IAFLSM
-900 KVRSNRLDIRID
+900 QVPSNRLDMRID

-917 LSLAI
+917 LSSAI
-922 RRRTRENHQS
+922 RRQTRENYQS
-932 SVLFVP
+932 SVRFVP
-938 DDTGGTVERL
+938 DDTAGTVDRL
-948 LQHSDLIPE
+948 LQHSELIPE

-962 ETILWLINKPNQANG
+962 ETILWLINQHNQANG
-977 SSFIESIRSIEQ
+977 SRFIDSIRSIEQ
-989 SVALLI
+989 SVEILI
-995 EFLVYSGLRE
+995 NFLSNSGLRE

-1019 KGQDAANRLLP
+1019 KGQDAVNRLLP
-1030 FLDGETQ
+1030 FLDGENQ
-1037 ISIAGQVVDTIQE
+1037 ISIADQVVETIQE
-1050 YFKQSDETQKQLFF
+1050 YLQQSDETQKQRFF
-1064 MALREQVGLEE
+1064 MALREQIGLDE

-1081 QLAEPMDLTV
+1081 QFAEPMDLTV
-1091 DELVGAYIPV
+1091 DELVGAYIKV
-1101 YADYG
+1101 YSGYG
-1106 YPGSRQNKY
+1106 YPGSRQNEY

-1134 DKPKRSLWF
+1134 DKPKRLLWF
-1143 IFEFP
+1143 ILEFP

-1168 NYSESSEFSITELS
+1168 NYSESSEFPITELS

-1189 LVYDTHIQEIAPR
+1189 LVYDTHIQEIAHR

-1211 LFEFRIPRP
+1211 LCKIRIPWLM
-1220 IRAISGESYPKYLSV
+1220 RAISGEIAPEYLSV
-1235 LQSLTQHP
+1235 LQSLTQHE

-1256 ALIDSINPYPGHI
+1256 AVIDSIDGYLGSRI
-1269 KNQFKGLKSIR
+1269 TAFKGLKSLG

-1293 DSKPRLIGITLL
+1293 DSKRRLIGITLL

-1322 WDNLK
+1322 WDNLR